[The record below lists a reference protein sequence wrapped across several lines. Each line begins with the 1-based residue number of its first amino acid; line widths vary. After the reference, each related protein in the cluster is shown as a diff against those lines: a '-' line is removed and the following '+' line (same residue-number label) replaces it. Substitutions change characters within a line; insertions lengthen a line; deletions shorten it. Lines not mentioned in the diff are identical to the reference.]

1 MIIGITGGIASG
13 KSTAA
18 EYLRRLGH
26 VVLDADLYARQAV
39 EPGTEG
45 YRQVCEAFPQVVTD
59 GGKIDRA
66 KLGKIVFSDPK
77 QRRRLESI
85 IHPIVL
91 QRLKDEGARLERE
104 GGLVFMEIPLLYEVG
119 FEESVDEVWVV
130 YVDGETQLDRLLKR
144 SNVTRELAEQIIA
157 SQMPL
162 AEKAARATRVIDNSG
177 SLQATWAQ
185 LEKLLK
191 EVQGETSP
199 YCSR

>member
-1 MIIGITGGIASG
+1 M
-13 KSTAA
+13 
-18 EYLRRLGH
+18 
-26 VVLDADLYARQAV
+26 
-39 EPGTEG
+39 
-45 YRQVCEAFPQVVTD
+45 
-59 GGKIDRA
+59 
-66 KLGKIVFSDPK
+66 
-77 QRRRLESI
+77 
-85 IHPIVL
+85 
-91 QRLKDEGARLERE
+91 
-104 GGLVFMEIPLLYEVG
+104 
-119 FEESVDEVWVV
+119 